1 MKTKRLKKSKALLSP
16 LFAAF
21 VLVFLFSLNSFAKT
35 VAEYQKGV
43 EKAILGVGELVGHLY
58 DIKEGISDPD
68 AAFEKNKLTEIRNAL
83 PATER
88 IEWQGAVVETDNQW
102 LNEKLD
108 EFAEESFNSPK
119 REPILIEISERLSSL
134 SVKLKELEK
143 PSNSAARSKDEDKQK
158 LSEIL
163 NREEYQKPEEK
174 KKSLF
179 EEWYEK
185 ILKWFEDL
193 FPRPN
198 VPTVNPD
205 SATVSSLSYV
215 FQILLYIVVIGI
227 AAFIIYKFAPFFFK
241 KFKKREKREKKERV
255 ILGEKIAANED
266 ATTIFDEA
274 ESLAQQG
281 NLRDAIRKGYIAL
294 LCELSDRK
302 LIGLAHYKTN
312 RDYLRDV
319 RKKREIYN
327 GLSGLTNS
335 FEKHW
340 YGFETVDETD
350 WSEFREKY
358 KETVSTKQ
366 T

>member
-1 MKTKRLKKSKALLSP
+1 MKTKRLKKLET
-16 LFAAF
+16 LFSTLVLAF
-21 VLVFLFSLNSFAKT
+21 VFVCLFSLQIRAKT

-43 EKAILGVGELVGHLY
+43 EKAILSVGELIGHLY
-58 DIKEGISDPD
+58 DVDEGISDPD
-68 AAFEKNKLTEIRNAL
+68 AAFERKEIAEIRAAL

-88 IEWQGAVVETDNQW
+88 IEWQGAVVETGNQW
-102 LNEKLD
+102 LIEKLD
-108 EFAEESFNSPK
+108 QFAKEPLDSPN
-119 REPILIEISERLSSL
+119 RETVLTEISERLASL
-134 SVKLKELEK
+134 SLKLKELEN
-143 PSNSAARSKDEDKQK
+143 PANSARSKDEDKQK
-158 LSEIL
+158 LAEIL

-185 ILKWFEDL
+185 ILKWLEDL

-198 VPTVNPD
+198 VPSVNPD
-205 SATVSSLSYV
+205 SSTVSSLSYV
-215 FQILLYIVVIGI
+215 MQILLYVVVIGI

-274 ESLAQQG
+274 EILAQQG

-327 GLSGLTNS
+327 GLNGLTNS

-340 YGFETVDETD
+340 YGFETVEETD

-358 KETVSTKQ
+358 KETVGGKS
-366 T
+366 